1 MRGRLLALTLF
12 FVLGGAGDA
21 MATLDTNAPALA
33 AGNTAEP
40 PASRADVGPWGA
52 AIVRRAAQLIP
63 TPAQWDKK
71 STGDCPA
78 NATTFSLICALRKVV
93 DDAGANQPERSDCRF
108 HATKEGQEGSCGT
121 LFLENPIIT
130 LERIPGITTGFWRRD
145 AKPSEV
151 WA

>member
-1 MRGRLLALTLF
+1 MRGRLFALTLF

-93 DDAGANQPERSDCRF
+93 DDAGANQKWGKAVQWVFSH
-108 HATKEGQEGSCGT
+108 HARWAEGRT
-121 LFLENPIIT
+121 LYLFDIVP
-130 LERIPGITTGFWRRD
+130 WRRVS
-145 AKPSEV
+145 AKTS
-151 WA
+151 ACRSC